1 MWEQL
6 LQRIRAN
13 DPSLTKIDLSD
24 NAIGA
29 AGAKALAAALK
40 TNTSVTTINLSYNY
54 IGAAGAKTLAEAL
67 KTNTSV
73 TTIDLGGNGIRN
85 DGTQTLAEALKIN
98 TSVTMINLSYNYIG
112 AAGAKALAESL
123 KTNTSLTEISLAENY
138 IIEAAVFTQIRGYL
152 NRNRTNA
159 KKLIHAVQNNDSTA
173 VKELLAVG
181 ASVNYQDE
189 VDKTALHYAIQEG
202 HLEIAYLLLNSPQL
216 SKNKTAPSSVNEFS
230 NENGNTLLHQA
241 VLFTENNTVM
251 AHKLIERLLAFGAKR
266 YVKNHAGQYP
276 FQLCIPA
283 TTEEKP
289 ELATIRNLLKPTRA
303 EQLFIEHIVNNPHI
317 KVLIEKLSKT
327 LVAMDELMV
336 TLRSDK
342 TKQKYQLP
350 GDLVVRLLFEE
361 LQLLRTHIEQND
373 FDCEEESA
381 WEQFFTTCL
390 SNYENMTNRLS
401 QPQVHVE
408 SETLTDEQSAL
419 IKELILKLQQI
430 NQLIFQDTQA
440 SSHRDKLIQNI
451 CIPREWVK
459 EYELLLAET
468 QTSKKRKREAEDS
481 SAEGNFT
488 RGCC

>member
-1 MWEQL
+1 
-6 LQRIRAN
+6 
-13 DPSLTKIDLSD
+13 
-24 NAIGA
+24 
-29 AGAKALAAALK
+29 
-40 TNTSVTTINLSYNY
+40 
-54 IGAAGAKTLAEAL
+54 
-67 KTNTSV
+67 
-73 TTIDLGGNGIRN
+73 
-85 DGTQTLAEALKIN
+85 
-98 TSVTMINLSYNYIG
+98 
-112 AAGAKALAESL
+112 
-123 KTNTSLTEISLAENY
+123 
-138 IIEAAVFTQIRGYL
+138 
-152 NRNRTNA
+152 
-159 KKLIHAVQNNDSTA
+159 
-173 VKELLAVG
+173 
-181 ASVNYQDE
+181 
-189 VDKTALHYAIQEG
+189 
-202 HLEIAYLLLNSPQL
+202 
-216 SKNKTAPSSVNEFS
+216 
-230 NENGNTLLHQA
+230 
-241 VLFTENNTVM
+241 M